1 MPSYRIPND
10 DRIRDSLVRVF
21 STRPMVDSQRKLK
34 QLVEKDLKGDEKYR
48 VGEPRLRLL
57 AIDTGLLD
65 LEIRCRDTDEM
76 RSLIKCPVCGARL
89 KKVRNMTV
97 YGGTVTPGYRCER
110 CKNWTRL
117 KRRGP
122 TRDIFTRRSGW
133 AADTRGASS
142 SRKRPRRASWT
153 RRVRRRAAS

>member
-10 DRIRDSLVRVF
+10 DRIRDSLARVF

-57 AIDTGLLD
+57 AIDSGLLD

-97 YGGTVTPGYRCER
+97 YGGTGRPWY
-110 CKNWTRL
+110 
-117 KRRGP
+117 
-122 TRDIFTRRSGW
+122 RSGRCTDW
-133 AADTRGASS
+133 
-142 SRKRPRRASWT
+142 SRL
-153 RRVRRRAAS
+153 RRVRAPPGSLTER